1 MICSNCG
8 TENKAGRKFCIQC
21 GSGLAAACVNCGSP
35 LEADARFC
43 GECGAPVGRVEVAV
57 SGRTGASASVSA
69 APVAERRLVSVL
81 FADLVGFTTLAE
93 GRDAEDTREL
103 LSRYFD
109 LASDIIGRYGG
120 TVEKFIGDAVM
131 AVWGAPTAHE
141 DDAERAVRAALD
153 LVDAVKTLGPAIQ
166 ARAGVL
172 TGEAAVTLGAT
183 NQGMVAGDLVN
194 TANRLQSVA
203 PPSTVLVGEAT
214 QRAASAAI
222 AFEEAGAQ
230 ILKGKSAPVPAWRAL
245 RVVAQIGGR
254 NRAET
259 LEAPFVG
266 RDDELRLLKEL
277 FHATTREDR
286 TRLVSVIGP
295 AGIGKTRL
303 AWEFLKYLDGLV
315 ERVWFHTGRSPAYGE
330 GISFWAL
337 GEMVRRR
344 AGLLETDDEAT
355 TRARIAAMLSEHVPD
370 LDERRWIAPALLA
383 LLGVESGAPAEQL
396 FGAWRTLFERLAATA
411 PVVLV
416 FEDFHFADSG
426 TLDFVDHLLEWSRGF
441 PIYVLTLARPELVD
455 RRPDWGAGQR
465 NFTSLYLE
473 PLPEPAMREL
483 LAGLVPGLP
492 EPAAR
497 AIVARADGIPLYAV
511 EIVRM
516 LVTEGR
522 LAIHDGVYVPQ
533 GDLTTLA
540 VPDSLAALIA
550 ARLDGL
556 DPRDRA
562 LLQTAAVL
570 GQSFSL
576 AALAVVSSTEEAGLE
591 PRLRALVRRELLT
604 LEADSRSPERGQ
616 YAFMQAMIREVAYGT
631 LTRKDR
637 KVRHLAAARF
647 FESLGSDEL
656 AGALAG
662 HYLAAHANAIDGPEV
677 DALAG
682 QSRIALRA
690 AAERATSLGAHDQA
704 VAFLTQALTVASDP
718 RDQADL
724 LERAGTSAG
733 AAARL
738 DVAQALLQDALLRWR
753 ELGDRPAIARATAV
767 LGAILLNAYRMG
779 QAVTL
784 LEQGSAEFAD
794 MATDPGLVMLDAQ
807 LARAHMLQEHHE
819 RAIEVAERVLT
830 AAEHAD
836 LVAPLAEVLITK
848 GTALV
853 SLGRLREGA
862 GVIATGEQLA
872 RAADLP
878 TTLLRALNNE
888 TVSLELL
895 DPAGAVAATREGLA
909 LARRLGH
916 RSFMFNSVLASGFFA
931 FLMGDW
937 DGSLSELE
945 TALADDPDPVIKGAL
960 LRQTVVLRASRG
972 EAVEDVLGEMEHLD
986 VEKAEPQNQVDQL
999 TARATVAFAAGDLTA
1014 ARATWHRV
1022 GDLVATTQSW
1032 SLGSAAR
1039 AALWA
1044 GDAAGAQEDLARLD
1058 ARGLHGP
1065 TAELQ
1070 RAGIRAGVA
1079 ALEGRPIEALGLYRQ
1094 ASQGWRD
1101 VGFLWLEA
1109 LIAIDMAT
1117 LLDPTEPEV
1126 RAAADAARETLTRLG
1141 AEPFIKRLE
1150 AAMARPAPPAA
1161 VSVSA
1166 QDPSRFARGLAG
1178 Q

>member
-1 MICSNCG
+1 M
-8 TENKAGRKFCIQC
+8 
-21 GSGLAAACVNCGSP
+21 
-35 LEADARFC
+35 
-43 GECGAPVGRVEVAV
+43 
-57 SGRTGASASVSA
+57 
-69 APVAERRLVSVL
+69 
-81 FADLVGFTTLAE
+81 
-93 GRDAEDTREL
+93 
-103 LSRYFD
+103 
-109 LASDIIGRYGG
+109 
-120 TVEKFIGDAVM
+120 
-131 AVWGAPTAHE
+131 
-141 DDAERAVRAALD
+141 
-153 LVDAVKTLGPAIQ
+153 
-166 ARAGVL
+166 
-172 TGEAAVTLGAT
+172 
-183 NQGMVAGDLVN
+183 
-194 TANRLQSVA
+194 
-203 PPSTVLVGEAT
+203 
-214 QRAASAAI
+214 
-222 AFEEAGAQ
+222 
-230 ILKGKSAPVPAWRAL
+230 
-245 RVVAQIGGR
+245 
-254 NRAET
+254 
-259 LEAPFVG
+259 
-266 RDDELRLLKEL
+266 
-277 FHATTREDR
+277 
-286 TRLVSVIGP
+286 
-295 AGIGKTRL
+295 
-303 AWEFLKYLDGLV
+303 
-315 ERVWFHTGRSPAYGE
+315 
-330 GISFWAL
+330 
-337 GEMVRRR
+337 
-344 AGLLETDDEAT
+344 
-355 TRARIAAMLSEHVPD
+355 
-370 LDERRWIAPALLA
+370 
-383 LLGVESGAPAEQL
+383 
-396 FGAWRTLFERLAATA
+396 
-411 PVVLV
+411 
-416 FEDFHFADSG
+416 
-426 TLDFVDHLLEWSRGF
+426 
-441 PIYVLTLARPELVD
+441 
-455 RRPDWGAGQR
+455 
-465 NFTSLYLE
+465 
-473 PLPEPAMREL
+473 
-483 LAGLVPGLP
+483 
-492 EPAAR
+492 
-497 AIVARADGIPLYAV
+497 ARADGIPLYAV

-550 ARLDGL
+550 ARLDSL

-616 YAFMQAMIREVAYGT
+616 YAFVQAMIREVAYGT

-690 AAERATSLGAHDQA
+690 AAGRATSLGAHDQA

-718 RDQADL
+718 REQADL

-784 LEQGSAEFAD
+784 LEPGSAEFAD

-807 LARAHMLQEHHE
+807 LAGPHMLQEHHE

-888 TVSLELL
+888 TVSLGA
-895 DPAGAVAATREGLA
+895 PRPGRRRCRHARGAGARPTAGAPLLHVQLGACERLLRVPDG
-909 LARRLGH
+909 RLG
-916 RSFMFNSVLASGFFA
+916 RVSLGA
-931 FLMGDW
+931 GDRP
-937 DGSLSELE
+937 GGRPGPGHQGG
-945 TALADDPDPVIKGAL
+945 AAAPDRRV
-960 LRQTVVLRASRG
+960 RASRG
-972 EAVEDVLGEMEHLD
+972 EAVEDVLREMEHLD

-999 TARATVAFAAGDLTA
+999 TARATVAFAAGDLAA

-1044 GDAAGAQEDLARLD
+1044 GDAAGAQEDLAALD
-1058 ARGLHGP
+1058 ASGLHGL

-1070 RAGIRAGVA
+1070 RAGIRAGLG
-1079 ALEGRPIEALGLYRQ
+1079 ALQGRPIDALGLYRQ
-1094 ASQGWRD
+1094 VSQGWRD
-1101 VGFLWLEA
+1101 IGFLWLET
-1109 LIAIDMAT
+1109 LTAIDMAT

-1126 RAAADAARETLTRLG
+1126 RAAADSAREILTRLG
-1141 AEPFIKRLE
+1141 AKPFLARLE